1 MDHSAHSYSNGK
13 LKLSHLFPLLF
24 QNKLQ
29 MGQILK
35 WKKWKSNI
43 LKENMNEYVKN
54 PGVRKTFFCMAQK
67 LEGMKEANG

>member
-1 MDHSAHSYSNGK
+1 
-13 LKLSHLFPLLF
+13 
-24 QNKLQ
+24 